1 MQDARLAPS
10 MQHRT
15 RIWPAGLV
23 VFVLSLLVYMLT
35 LAPDITWAHDSGDGG
50 DLVTA
55 SYLGGAAHPPGYSL
69 YMLVGRVVAALPIG
83 SIPYRYNLF
92 SALAAAGAAALVAW
106 AVEES
111 GPMPAVAAGLALAFA
126 PLVWSQA
133 VITEVYALTALLA
146 AIIIALSWQKRPCPL
161 VLGLAFGLGLTHH
174 LTLALFAPLVLAAVV
189 RWAGAQSAR
198 RVIVRVF
205 IGLLI
210 GSLPLAYLPLTAH
223 APVGWGDASTPQGFW
238 WLVSAELYR
247 GYAFALPAAW
257 IGPRIA
263 AVAHTLASSFTWVGV
278 PVGLWGLVRLW
289 ERDKWLGGDSLLSV
303 LALMAFS
310 VGYNTADSQVYL
322 IPAFVV
328 FAVWVGVGWGNV
340 LAWLSSV
347 RPEMSL
353 GAGNAKPAE
362 AGRPRLL
369 RLVGQAVMVS
379 SQRFVVRRGALVVML
394 AVPAFVLARNWS
406 AQDLRADRTAR
417 NFVDGV
423 MTKAPARA
431 IVVTSQ
437 DRHTFALWVSVSVER
452 RRSDLSVVDQD
463 LMGYD
468 WYRAR
473 LRRSF
478 PDLNVPEMSGDIG
491 ELARANPGRPVCRP
505 AETPPTWVSCEDE

>member
-1 MQDARLAPS
+1 LRIRSVVTPFSVGLLA
-10 MQHRT
+10 
-15 RIWPAGLV
+15 LV
-23 VFVLSLLVYMLT
+23 VYVLT
-35 LAPDITWAHDSGDGG
+35 LAPDLTWAHNGADGG

-55 SYLGGAAHPPGYSL
+55 SYLGGAAHPPGYPL
-69 YMLVGRVVAALPIG
+69 YSLVGRAVATLPIG

-92 SALAAAGAAALVAW
+92 SALAAAGAAALVTW
-106 AVEES
+106 AAEES

-146 AIIIALSWQKRPCPL
+146 AMIVALSWQQKPRPL
-161 VLGLAFGLGLTHH
+161 ALGLAFGLGLTHH
-174 LTLALFAPLVLAAVV
+174 LTLALFAPLALAAVV
-189 RWAGAQSAR
+189 RWVRAQSAR
-198 RVIVRVF
+198 RVIVRAF

-210 GSLPLAYLPLTAH
+210 GSLPLAWLPLTAH
-223 APVGWGDASTPQGFW
+223 ASVGWGDASTPRGFW

-247 GYAFALPAAW
+247 GYAFTLPAAW

-263 AVAHTLASSFTWVGV
+263 AVAHTLTSSLTWVGV
-278 PVGLWGLVRLW
+278 AVGLWGLVELW
-289 ERDKWLGGDSLLSV
+289 ERDRGQGGASLLSV
-303 LALMAFS
+303 LALAAFA
-310 VGYNTADSQVYL
+310 VGYNTTDSEVYL
-322 IPAFVV
+322 IPALVV
-328 FAVWVGVGWGNV
+328 FAMWVGVGWGSV

-347 RPEMSL
+347 RPEVSRR
-353 GAGNAKPAE
+353 ADSAEPAKASWS
-362 AGRPRLL
+362 RLL

-379 SQRFVVRRGALVVML
+379 SQRSVVRRGVLVVML

-423 MTKAPARA
+423 MTKTPARA
-431 IVVTSQ
+431 IVVTRE
-437 DRHTFALWVSVSVER
+437 DRHTFALWVGTLVEWQR
-452 RRSDLSVVDQD
+452 PDLAVVDQD

-478 PDLNVPEMSGDIG
+478 PDLSVPEMSGDID

-505 AETPPTWVSCEDE
+505 AETPPSWVSCEDE

>member
-1 MQDARLAPS
+1 MRIRSVVTPFSVGLLA
-10 MQHRT
+10 
-15 RIWPAGLV
+15 LV
-23 VFVLSLLVYMLT
+23 VYVLT
-35 LAPDITWAHDSGDGG
+35 LAPDLTWAHNGADGG

-55 SYLGGAAHPPGYSL
+55 SYLGGAAHPPGYPL
-69 YMLVGRVVAALPIG
+69 YSLVGRAVAALPIG

-92 SALAAAGAAALVAW
+92 SALAAAGAAALVTW
-106 AVEES
+106 AAEES
-111 GPMPAVAAGLALAFA
+111 GLMPAVAAGLALAFA

-146 AIIIALSWQKRPCPL
+146 AMIVALSWQQKPRPL
-161 VLGLAFGLGLTHH
+161 ALGLAFGLGLTHH
-174 LTLALFAPLVLAAVV
+174 LTLALFAPLALAAVV
-189 RWAGAQSAR
+189 RWVGAQSAR
-198 RVIVRVF
+198 RVIVRAF

-210 GSLPLAYLPLTAH
+210 GSLPLAWLPLTAR
-223 APVGWGDASTPQGFW
+223 ASVGWGDASTLQGFW

-278 PVGLWGLVRLW
+278 TVGLWGLVRLW
-289 ERDKWLGGDSLLSV
+289 ERDKWLGGASLLSV
-303 LALMAFS
+303 LALVAFA
-310 VGYNTADSQVYL
+310 VGYNTTDSEVYL
-322 IPAFVV
+322 IPALVV
-328 FAVWVGVGWGNV
+328 FAMWVGVGWGSV
-340 LAWLSSV
+340 LAWLSSFLLV
-347 RPEMSL
+347 RSL
-353 GAGNAKPAE
+353 RAGSAKSAE

-379 SQRFVVRRGALVVML
+379 SQRSVVRRGVLVFML
-394 AVPAFVLARNWS
+394 AVPALVLARNWS
-406 AQDLRADRTAR
+406 AQDLRADRTAYAAR

-431 IVVTSQ
+431 MVVTSQ
-437 DRHTFALWVSVSVER
+437 DRHTFALWVGTLVEWQR
-452 RRSDLSVVDQD
+452 PDLAVVDQD

-478 PDLNVPEMSGDIG
+478 PDLSVPEMSGDIG

-505 AETPPTWVSCEDE
+505 AETPPSWVSCEDE